1 VYRAILRHVTTF
13 TIDDNDLEDLVRR
26 DLGSELRHQGP
37 FPLGAL
43 AAAAVLVWIHP
54 LLGAVA
60 LGMAIAWGYSLVAH
74 LRAIRPH
81 YKLRQG
87 SLAGPLTIEFVED
100 GVWTDMP
107 TGAGTLRWSQLGAI
121 RNYPGLFV
129 FEDQDGYE
137 CLILPKRH
145 FSTENLA
152 LLQSKASELESRRNG
167 G

>member
-1 VYRAILRHVTTF
+1 MTTF
-13 TIDDNDLEDLVRR
+13 TIDDHDLEALVRR
-26 DLGSELRHQGP
+26 DLWSGLRHQGP

-43 AAAAVLVWIHP
+43 AAATVFVWIHP
-54 LLGAVA
+54 ILGALA
-60 LGMAIAWGYSLVAH
+60 LGMGLAWGYSLVAH

-107 TGAGTLRWSQLGAI
+107 IGSGTLRWSQLGAI

-129 FEDQDGYE
+129 FEDPDGYE

-152 LLQSKASELESRRNG
+152 LLHSKASELASRRNAG
-167 G
+167 